1 MPRVTDDR
9 RPDPE
14 AFLRRATR
22 DARLGKLKV
31 YLGMAA
37 GVGKT
42 YKMLDDAHAL
52 RSRGT
57 DVVVGYVETHGRPE
71 TEARISDLEV
81 VPRKQVSYQG
91 VVLPEMDL
99 DAILRR
105 RPDVVIVDEL
115 AHTNAPGCR
124 NDKRWKD
131 VEEILAAGVSVM
143 AAVNVQH
150 LEGVQD
156 VVGSVTGIEVRERL
170 PDRIVRNAD
179 ALVVVDLP
187 VEELRERIR
196 GGKVYTPDKAEQALA
211 NFFTEEKLTRLR
223 ELTLFQTADHIE
235 ADAHESGTYEAT
247 VPHARVAVAI
257 PLEPEMGRKLI
268 LRASGVA
275 GRMNTRWF
283 AIHVRRTRERPER
296 LSALQHRSLT
306 ETIQL
311 AMTLGATVVVRE
323 AEDVAAEILR
333 FVRDE
338 SIGVVI
344 VGPPSRRGLAARLL
358 PGTVDRLLARAGSFD
373 LLVSGPDGDEDG
385 PSAAPLR

>member
-1 MPRVTDDR
+1 MPRTPHGR

-14 AFLRRATR
+14 AFLRLAAR
-22 DARLGKLKV
+22 DARPGRLKV

-42 YKMLDDAHAL
+42 YKMLDDAHGL
-52 RSRGT
+52 RRHGT
-57 DVVVGYVETHGRPE
+57 DAVVGYVEAHGRAE
-71 TEARISDLEV
+71 TEARIGDLEV

-91 VVLPEMDL
+91 VVLAEMDL

-105 RPDVVIVDEL
+105 KPDVVLVDEL

-124 NDKRWKD
+124 NEKRWKD
-131 VEEILAAGVSVM
+131 VEELLAAGISVM

-156 VVGSVTGIEVRERL
+156 VVESVTGIEVRERL
-170 PDRIVRNAD
+170 PDRIVRDAD

-196 GGKVYTPDKAEQALA
+196 IGKVYAPEKAEQALSS
-211 NFFTEEKLTRLR
+211 FFTEENLTRLR

-235 ADAHESGTYEAT
+235 ADAHEPGASEA
-247 VPHARVAVAI
+247 PAPQARVAVAI
-257 PLEPEMGRKLI
+257 PLQPEIGRKLI
-268 LRASGVA
+268 LRASRVA

-283 AIHVRRTRERPER
+283 ALHVRRSRERPER
-296 LSALQHRSLT
+296 LSARQHRALT
-306 ETIQL
+306 ENVEL

-333 FVRDE
+333 FVKDE
-338 SIGVVI
+338 NVGIVI
-344 VGPPSRRGLAARLL
+344 VGPPSRRGVAARLL
-358 PGTVDRLLARAGSFD
+358 PGTVDRLLAGADGFD
-373 LLVSGPDGDEDG
+373 LLVAGAVGDEDD
-385 PSAAPLR
+385 

>member
-1 MPRVTDDR
+1 MPRVAEDR
-9 RPDPE
+9 RPGPE
-14 AFLRRATR
+14 AFLRRAAR
-22 DARLGKLKV
+22 DLRPGRLKV

-42 YKMLDDAHAL
+42 YKMLDDAHGL
-52 RSRGT
+52 RRHGT
-57 DVVVGYVETHGRPE
+57 DVVIGYVETHGRSE
-71 TEARISDLEV
+71 TEARIGDLEV

-115 AHTNAPGCR
+115 AHTNAPGSR

-131 VEEILAAGVSVM
+131 VVEILAAGISVM

-156 VVGSVTGIEVRERL
+156 VVASVTGIEVRERL
-170 PDRIVRNAD
+170 PDRIVRDAD

-196 GGKVYTPDKAEQALA
+196 GGKVYSAEKAEQALA

-235 ADAHESGTYEAT
+235 ADTREGSALEAT
-247 VPHARVAVAI
+247 AQKARVAVAI
-257 PLEPEMGRKLI
+257 PLEPETGRKLI
-268 LRASGVA
+268 LRASRTA

-283 AIHVRRTRERPER
+283 ALHVRRTRERPEH
-296 LSALQHRSLT
+296 LSARQHRALT
-306 ETIQL
+306 ENVEL

-323 AEDVAAEILR
+323 AEDVAKEILS
-333 FVRDE
+333 FVKE
-338 SIGVVI
+338 ENVGVLI
-344 VGPPSRRGLAARLL
+344 VGPPTRRGLAARLL
-358 PGTVDRLLARAGSFD
+358 PGTVDRLLDRTDGFD
-373 LLVSGPDGDEDG
+373 LLVTDTGVEDE
-385 PSAAPLR
+385 P

>member
-1 MPRVTDDR
+1 MPRNADDR

-14 AFLRRATR
+14 AFLRLAAR
-22 DARLGKLKV
+22 DARPGKLKV

-42 YKMLDDAHAL
+42 YKMLDDAHGL
-52 RSRGT
+52 RRHGT
-57 DVVVGYVETHGRPE
+57 DVVIGYVETHGRAE
-71 TEARISDLEV
+71 TEARIGDLEV

-105 RPDVVIVDEL
+105 KPDVVLVDEL
-115 AHTNAPGCR
+115 AHTNAPGSR
-124 NDKRWKD
+124 NEKRWKD
-131 VEEILAAGVSVM
+131 VEEVLAAGISVM

-170 PDRIVRNAD
+170 PDRIVRDAD

-196 GGKVYTPDKAEQALA
+196 VGKVYAPEKAEQALS

-235 ADAHESGTYEAT
+235 ADSHDGGTTEA
-247 VPHARVAVAI
+247 PAPQARVAVAI
-257 PLEPEMGRKLI
+257 PLAPETARRLI
-268 LRASGVA
+268 LRASRTA
-275 GRMNTRWF
+275 GRMNTRWY
-283 AIHVRRTRERPER
+283 ALHVRRSRERPEH
-296 LSALQHRSLT
+296 LSARQHRALT
-306 ETIQL
+306 ENVEL

-323 AEDVAAEILR
+323 AEDVAAEIVR
-333 FVRDE
+333 FVRE
-338 SIGVVI
+338 ENVAVLI
-344 VGPPSRRGLAARLL
+344 VGPPSRRGLLARLV
-358 PGTVDRLLARAGSFD
+358 PGTVDRLLSRADGFD
-373 LLVSGPDGDEDG
+373 LLVADAGGDDD
-385 PSAAPLR
+385 S

>member
-1 MPRVTDDR
+1 MPRSADDR
-9 RPDPE
+9 RPGPE
-14 AFLRRATR
+14 AFLRRAAR
-22 DARLGKLKV
+22 DARPGRLKV

-52 RSRGT
+52 RRHGT
-57 DVVVGYVETHGRPE
+57 DVVVGYVEPHGRPE
-71 TEARISDLEV
+71 TEARIGDLEV

-105 RPDVVIVDEL
+105 RPDVVLVDEL

-124 NDKRWKD
+124 NEKRWKD
-131 VEEILAAGVSVM
+131 VEEILASGISVM

-170 PDRIVRNAD
+170 PDRIVRDAD

-196 GGKVYTPDKAEQALA
+196 IGKVYAPEKAEQALSS
-211 NFFTEEKLTRLR
+211 FFTEEKLTRLR

-235 ADAHESGTYEAT
+235 ADAHHDSGAFEAAST
-247 VPHARVAVAI
+247 QARVAAAI
-257 PLEPEMGRKLI
+257 PLEPETGRRLI
-268 LRASGVA
+268 LRASRVA

-283 AIHVRRTRERPER
+283 ALHVRRSRERPER
-296 LSALQHRSLT
+296 LSARQHRALT
-306 ETIQL
+306 ENVEL

-333 FVRDE
+333 FVKAE
-338 SIGVVI
+338 NVGIVI
-344 VGPPSRRGLAARLL
+344 VGPPSRRGLAARLF
-358 PGTVDRLLARAGSFD
+358 PGTVDRLLAGTDGFS
-373 LLVSGPDGDEDG
+373 LLVADAGEDE
-385 PSAAPLR
+385 R

>member
-1 MPRVTDDR
+1 MSRTQDDR

-14 AFLRRATR
+14 AFLRRAAR
-22 DARLGKLKV
+22 DARPGKLKV

-42 YKMLDDAHAL
+42 YKMLDDAHGL
-52 RSRGT
+52 RKHGT
-57 DVVVGYVETHGRPE
+57 DVVIGYVETHGRAE
-71 TEARISDLEV
+71 TEARVGDLEV

-105 RPDVVIVDEL
+105 RPDVVLVDEL

-131 VEEILAAGVSVM
+131 AEEILAAGISVM

-170 PDRIVRNAD
+170 PDRIVRDAD

-196 GGKVYTPDKAEQALA
+196 GGKVYAAEKAEQALA

-235 ADAHESGTYEAT
+235 ADAHPSGTFEAAAPQT
-247 VPHARVAVAI
+247 RVAVAI
-257 PLEPEMGRKLI
+257 PLEPDTGRKLI
-268 LRASGVA
+268 LRGSRVA

-283 AIHVRRTRERPER
+283 ALHVRRSRERPER
-296 LSALQHRSLT
+296 LSARQHRALT
-306 ETIQL
+306 ENVEL

-323 AEDVAAEILR
+323 AEDVAREILA
-333 FVRDE
+333 FVKEE
-338 SIGVVI
+338 SVGVLI

-358 PGTVDRLLARAGSFD
+358 PGTVDRLLGGADGFD
-373 LLVSGPDGDEDG
+373 LLVTDTGGDEEG
-385 PSAAPLR
+385 

>member
-1 MPRVTDDR
+1 MPRSADDR
-9 RPDPE
+9 RPGPE
-14 AFLRRATR
+14 AFLRRAAR
-22 DARLGKLKV
+22 DARPGRLKV

-52 RSRGT
+52 RRHGT
-57 DVVVGYVETHGRPE
+57 DVVVGYVEPHGRPE
-71 TEARISDLEV
+71 TEARIGDLEV

-105 RPDVVIVDEL
+105 RPDVVLVDEL
-115 AHTNAPGCR
+115 AHTNAPGSR
-124 NDKRWKD
+124 NEKRWKD
-131 VEEILAAGVSVM
+131 VEEILASGISVM

-170 PDRIVRNAD
+170 PDRIVRDAD

-196 GGKVYTPDKAEQALA
+196 IGKVYAPEKAEQALSS
-211 NFFTEEKLTRLR
+211 FFTEEKLTRLR

-235 ADAHESGTYEAT
+235 ADAHHDSGAFEAAST
-247 VPHARVAVAI
+247 QARVAAAI
-257 PLEPEMGRKLI
+257 PLEPETGRRLI
-268 LRASGVA
+268 LRASRVA

-283 AIHVRRTRERPER
+283 ALHVRRSRERPER
-296 LSALQHRSLT
+296 LSARQHRALT
-306 ETIQL
+306 ENVEL

-333 FVRDE
+333 FVKAE
-338 SIGVVI
+338 NVGIVI
-344 VGPPSRRGLAARLL
+344 VGPPSRRGLAARLF
-358 PGTVDRLLARAGSFD
+358 PGTVDRLLAGTDGFS
-373 LLVSGPDGDEDG
+373 LLVADAGEDE
-385 PSAAPLR
+385 R

>member
-1 MPRVTDDR
+1 VPREPDDR
-9 RPDPE
+9 RPGPE
-14 AFLRRATR
+14 AFLRKASR

-42 YKMLDDAHAL
+42 YKMLDDAHGL
-52 RSRGT
+52 RRHGT
-57 DVVVGYVETHGRPE
+57 DVVIGYVETHGRSE
-71 TEARISDLEV
+71 TEARIGDLEV

-105 RPDVVIVDEL
+105 RPDAVVVDEL
-115 AHTNAPGCR
+115 AHTNAPGSR
-124 NDKRWKD
+124 NEKRWKD
-131 VEEILAAGVSVM
+131 VEEILAAGISVM

-170 PDRIVRNAD
+170 PDRIVRDAD

-187 VEELRERIR
+187 VDELRERIR
-196 GGKVYTPDKAEQALA
+196 IGKVYTPEKAEQALA

-235 ADAHESGTYEAT
+235 ADAHDSGTPEA
-247 VPHARVAVAI
+247 PAPQARVAVAI
-257 PLEPEMGRKLI
+257 PLAPETARKLI
-268 LRASGVA
+268 LRASRTA
-275 GRMNTRWF
+275 GRMNTRWY
-283 AIHVRRTRERPER
+283 ALHVRRSRERPEH
-296 LSALQHRSLT
+296 LSARQHRALT
-306 ETIQL
+306 ENVEL

-323 AEDVAAEILR
+323 AEDVAAEIVR
-333 FVRDE
+333 FVRE
-338 SIGVVI
+338 ENVAVLI
-344 VGPPSRRGLAARLL
+344 VGPPSRRGLFARLV
-358 PGTVDRLLARAGSFD
+358 PGIVDRILSRADGFD
-373 LLVSGPDGDEDG
+373 LLVADAGSDEE
-385 PSAAPLR
+385 R

>member
-1 MPRVTDDR
+1 MPRSADDR
-9 RPDPE
+9 RPGPE
-14 AFLRRATR
+14 AFLRLA
-22 DARLGKLKV
+22 ARSARPGKLKV

-42 YKMLDDAHAL
+42 YKMLDDAHGL
-52 RSRGT
+52 RNHGT
-57 DVVVGYVETHGRPE
+57 DAVVGYVETHGRAE
-71 TEARISDLEV
+71 TEARIGDLEV

-105 RPDVVIVDEL
+105 KPDVVLVDEL

-124 NDKRWKD
+124 NEKRWKD
-131 VEEILAAGVSVM
+131 VEEILAAGISVM

-170 PDRIVRNAD
+170 PDRIVRDAD

-196 GGKVYTPDKAEQALA
+196 IGKVYAPEKAEQALSS
-211 NFFTEEKLTRLR
+211 FFTEEKLTRLR

-235 ADAHESGTYEAT
+235 ADAHDSGAIEAAST
-247 VPHARVAVAI
+247 LPRVAVAI
-257 PLEPEMGRKLI
+257 PLEPETARKLI
-268 LRASGVA
+268 LRGSRIA

-283 AIHVRRTRERPER
+283 ALHVRRPRERPER
-296 LSALQHRSLT
+296 LTARQHRALT
-306 ETIQL
+306 ENVEL

-323 AEDVAAEILR
+323 AENAAREILS
-333 FVRDE
+333 FVRE
-338 SIGVVI
+338 QYVGVLV
-344 VGPPSRRGLAARLL
+344 VGPPSRRGLEARLV
-358 PGTVDRLLARAGSFD
+358 PGTVDRLLAATEGFD
-373 LLVSGPDGDEDG
+373 LLVAGTGDEE
-385 PSAAPLR
+385 R

>member
-1 MPRVTDDR
+1 MPRRADDR
-9 RPDPE
+9 RPEPE
-14 AFLRRATR
+14 AFLRLAAR
-22 DARLGKLKV
+22 DARPGKLKV

-42 YKMLDDAHAL
+42 YKMLDDAHHL
-52 RSRGT
+52 RRHGT
-57 DVVVGYVETHGRPE
+57 DVVVGYVEAHGRAE
-71 TEARISDLEV
+71 TEARIGDLAV

-105 RPDVVIVDEL
+105 KPDVVLVDEL

-124 NDKRWKD
+124 NEKRWKD
-131 VEEILAAGVSVM
+131 VEEILASGISVM

-170 PDRIVRNAD
+170 PDRIVRDAD

-196 GGKVYTPDKAEQALA
+196 IGKVYAPEKAEQALS

-235 ADAHESGTYEAT
+235 ADSHDSGAFEAAPT
-247 VPHARVAVAI
+247 QARVAVAI
-257 PLEPEMGRKLI
+257 PLEPETARKLI
-268 LRASGVA
+268 LRGSRVA

-283 AIHVRRTRERPER
+283 ALHVRRTRERPER
-296 LSALQHRSLT
+296 LTARQHRALT
-306 ETIQL
+306 ENVEL

-323 AEDVAAEILR
+323 AEDVAREILS
-333 FVRDE
+333 FVKE
-338 SIGVVI
+338 ENVGVLI
-344 VGPPSRRGLAARLL
+344 VGPPGRRGLVARLL
-358 PGTVDRLLARAGSFD
+358 PGTVDRLLEGAGGFD
-373 LLVSGPDGDEDG
+373 LLVAGAGDEE
-385 PSAAPLR
+385 R

>member
-1 MPRVTDDR
+1 MPRSADDR

-14 AFLRRATR
+14 AFLRRAAR
-22 DARLGKLKV
+22 DARPGRLKV

-42 YKMLDDAHAL
+42 YKMLDDAHSLL
-52 RSRGT
+52 RHGT
-57 DVVVGYVETHGRPE
+57 DVVVGYVEAHGRPE
-71 TEARISDLEV
+71 TEARIGDLPV

-105 RPDVVIVDEL
+105 KPDVVLVDEL

-124 NDKRWKD
+124 NEKRWKD
-131 VEEILAAGVSVM
+131 VEEILASGISVM

-156 VVGSVTGIEVRERL
+156 VVGSVTGIEVRERI
-170 PDRIVRNAD
+170 PDRVVRDAD

-187 VEELRERIR
+187 VQELRERIR
-196 GGKVYTPDKAEQALA
+196 IGKVYAPEKAEQALSS
-211 NFFTEEKLTRLR
+211 FFTEEKLTRLR

-235 ADAHESGTYEAT
+235 ADAHDSGVFEAAST
-247 VPHARVAVAI
+247 QARVAVAI
-257 PLEPEMGRKLI
+257 PLEPETGRRLI
-268 LRASGVA
+268 LRGSRVA

-283 AIHVRRTRERPER
+283 ALHVRRARERPER
-296 LSALQHRSLT
+296 LSARQHRALT
-306 ETIQL
+306 ENVEL

-323 AEDVAAEILR
+323 AEDVAAEVLR

-338 SIGVVI
+338 NVGIVI

-358 PGTVDRLLARAGSFD
+358 PGTVDRLLAGSDGFD
-373 LLVSGPDGDEDG
+373 LLVAGAAGDDD
-385 PSAAPLR
+385 A

>member
-1 MPRVTDDR
+1 MPRNADDR

-14 AFLRRATR
+14 AFLRLA
-22 DARLGKLKV
+22 ARNARPGKLKV

-42 YKMLDDAHAL
+42 YKMLDDAHGL
-52 RSRGT
+52 RRHGT
-57 DVVVGYVETHGRPE
+57 DVVIGYVETHGRAE
-71 TEARISDLEV
+71 TEARIGDLEV
-81 VPRKQVSYQG
+81 VPRKQVSYQR

-105 RPDVVIVDEL
+105 KPDVVLVDEL
-115 AHTNAPGCR
+115 AHTNAPGSR
-124 NDKRWKD
+124 NEKRWKD
-131 VEEILAAGVSVM
+131 VEELLAAGISVM

-170 PDRIVRNAD
+170 PDRIVRDAD

-196 GGKVYTPDKAEQALA
+196 IGKVYAPDKAAQALS

-235 ADAHESGTYEAT
+235 ADSHDSGIIEAAA
-247 VPHARVAVAI
+247 PQSRVAVAI
-257 PLEPEMGRKLI
+257 PLEPETGRKLI
-268 LRASGVA
+268 LRGSRVA

-283 AIHVRRTRERPER
+283 ALHVRRSRERPER
-296 LSALQHRSLT
+296 LSARQHRALT
-306 ETIQL
+306 ENVEL

-323 AEDVAAEILR
+323 SEDVAREILG
-333 FVRDE
+333 FVKDE
-338 SIGVVI
+338 NVGVLI
-344 VGPPSRRGLAARLL
+344 VGPPSRRGLVARLL
-358 PGTVDRLLARAGSFD
+358 PGTVDRLLAATDGFD
-373 LLVSGPDGDEDG
+373 LLVADAGDEE
-385 PSAAPLR
+385 R

>member
-1 MPRVTDDR
+1 MSRTPDDQRPR
-9 RPDPE
+9 PE
-14 AFLRRATR
+14 AFLRLAAR
-22 DARLGKLKV
+22 DARQGKLKV

-42 YKMLDDAHAL
+42 YKMLDDAHGL
-52 RSRGT
+52 RRHGT
-57 DVVVGYVETHGRPE
+57 DAVVGYVETHGRAE
-71 TEARISDLEV
+71 TEARIGDLEV

-105 RPDVVIVDEL
+105 RPDVVLVDEL

-131 VEEILAAGVSVM
+131 VEEILAAGISVM

-156 VVGSVTGIEVRERL
+156 VVSSVTGIEVRERL
-170 PDRIVRNAD
+170 PDRIVRDAD

-196 GGKVYTPDKAEQALA
+196 GGKVYAPEKAEQALA

-235 ADAHESGTYEAT
+235 ADTHDSGTFEAAA
-247 VPHARVAVAI
+247 PQSRVAVAI
-257 PLEPEMGRKLI
+257 PLEPETGRKLI
-268 LRASGVA
+268 LRGSRVA

-283 AIHVRRTRERPER
+283 ALHVRRTRDRPEHLTAR
-296 LSALQHRSLT
+296 QHRALT
-306 ETIQL
+306 ENVEL

-323 AEDVAAEILR
+323 AEDVAREILS
-333 FVRDE
+333 FVKE
-338 SIGVVI
+338 ENVGVLI
-344 VGPPSRRGLAARLL
+344 VGPPCRRGLAARLL
-358 PGTVDRLLARAGSFD
+358 PGTVDRLLEGADGFD
-373 LLVSGPDGDEDG
+373 LLVADAGDEE
-385 PSAAPLR
+385 R

>member
-1 MPRVTDDR
+1 MPRLADDR
-9 RPDPE
+9 RPGPE
-14 AFLRRATR
+14 AFLRLATR
-22 DARLGKLKV
+22 DARPGKLKV

-42 YKMLDDAHAL
+42 YKMLDDAHHL
-52 RSRGT
+52 RKHGT
-57 DVVVGYVETHGRPE
+57 DVVVGYVEAHGRSE
-71 TEARISDLEV
+71 TEARVGDLEV

-105 RPDVVIVDEL
+105 RPDVVLVDEL
-115 AHTNAPGCR
+115 AHTNAPGSR
-124 NDKRWKD
+124 NEKRWKD
-131 VEEILAAGVSVM
+131 VEEVLAAGISVM

-156 VVGSVTGIEVRERL
+156 VVASVTGIEVRERL
-170 PDRIVRNAD
+170 PDRIVRDAD

-196 GGKVYTPDKAEQALA
+196 GGKVYAPEKAEQALA
-211 NFFTEEKLTRLR
+211 SFFTEEKLTRLR

-235 ADAHESGTYEAT
+235 ADAHDGGSLEAAA
-247 VPHARVAVAI
+247 PQARVAVAI
-257 PLEPEMGRKLI
+257 PLQPEVARKLI
-268 LRASGVA
+268 LRGSRVA

-283 AIHVRRTRERPER
+283 ALHVRRSRERPER
-296 LSALQHRSLT
+296 LSAREHRALT
-306 ETIQL
+306 ENVEL

-338 SIGVVI
+338 SVGVLL
-344 VGPPSRRGLAARLL
+344 VGPPSRRGLYARLL
-358 PGTVDRLLARAGSFD
+358 PGTVDRLLSRADGFD
-373 LLVSGPDGDEDG
+373 LLVTDTGADEE
-385 PSAAPLR
+385 P

>member
-1 MPRVTDDR
+1 
-9 RPDPE
+9 
-14 AFLRRATR
+14 
-22 DARLGKLKV
+22 
-31 YLGMAA
+31 
-37 GVGKT
+37 
-42 YKMLDDAHAL
+42 
-52 RSRGT
+52 
-57 DVVVGYVETHGRPE
+57 E
-71 TEARISDLEV
+71 TEARIGDLEV

-105 RPDVVIVDEL
+105 RPDVVLVDEL

-124 NDKRWKD
+124 NEKRWKD
-131 VEEILAAGVSVM
+131 VEEVLAAGISVM

-170 PDRIVRNAD
+170 PDRIVRDAD

-196 GGKVYTPDKAEQALA
+196 IGKVYAPEKAEQALSS
-211 NFFTEEKLTRLR
+211 FFTEEKLTRLR

-235 ADAHESGTYEAT
+235 ADAHHDSGAFEAAST
-247 VPHARVAVAI
+247 QARVAAAI
-257 PLEPEMGRKLI
+257 PLEPETGRRLI
-268 LRASGVA
+268 LRASRVA

-283 AIHVRRTRERPER
+283 ALHVRRSRERPER
-296 LSALQHRSLT
+296 LSARQHRALT
-306 ETIQL
+306 ENVEL

-333 FVRDE
+333 FVKAE
-338 SIGVVI
+338 NVGIVI
-344 VGPPSRRGLAARLL
+344 VGPPSRRGLAARLF
-358 PGTVDRLLARAGSFD
+358 PGTVDRLLAGTDGFS
-373 LLVSGPDGDEDG
+373 LLVADAGEDE
-385 PSAAPLR
+385 R

>member
-1 MPRVTDDR
+1 MPRTTDDR

-14 AFLRRATR
+14 AFLRLAAR
-22 DARLGKLKV
+22 DARPGKLKV

-42 YKMLDDAHAL
+42 YKMLDDAHGL
-52 RSRGT
+52 RRHGT
-57 DVVVGYVETHGRPE
+57 DVVVGYVETHGRAE
-71 TEARISDLEV
+71 TEARIGDLEV

-105 RPDVVIVDEL
+105 KPDVVLVDEL

-124 NDKRWKD
+124 NEKRWKD
-131 VEEILAAGVSVM
+131 VEEVLAAGISVM

-170 PDRIVRNAD
+170 PDRIVRDAD

-196 GGKVYTPDKAEQALA
+196 IGKVYALEKAEQALA
-211 NFFTEEKLTRLR
+211 SFFTEEKLTRLR

-235 ADAHESGTYEAT
+235 ADKHESGAFEAAA
-247 VPHARVAVAI
+247 PEARVAVAI
-257 PLEPEMGRKLI
+257 PLEPEVGRKLI
-268 LRASGVA
+268 LRGSRVA
-275 GRMNTRWF
+275 GRMNTRWSVL
-283 AIHVRRTRERPER
+283 HVRRSKERPER
-296 LSALQHRSLT
+296 LSARQHRALT
-306 ETIQL
+306 ENVEL
-311 AMTLGATVVVRE
+311 AMTLGATVIVRE

-333 FVRDE
+333 FVKDE
-338 SIGVVI
+338 HIRLLV
-344 VGPPSRRGLAARLL
+344 VGPPLRRGLVARLI
-358 PGTVDRLLARAGSFD
+358 PGTVDRLLAGADGFD
-373 LLVSGPDGDEDG
+373 LLVADAGEDE
-385 PSAAPLR
+385 A

>member
-1 MPRVTDDR
+1 MPRPADDR

-14 AFLRRATR
+14 AFLRLAAR
-22 DARLGKLKV
+22 DARPGKLKV

-42 YKMLDDAHAL
+42 YKMLDDAHGL
-52 RSRGT
+52 RKHGT
-57 DVVVGYVETHGRPE
+57 DVVVGFVETHGRAE
-71 TEARISDLEV
+71 TEARIGDLEV

-105 RPDVVIVDEL
+105 KPDVVLVDEL

-124 NDKRWKD
+124 NEKRWKD
-131 VEEILAAGVSVM
+131 VEEVLAAGISVM

-170 PDRIVRNAD
+170 PDRIVRDAD

-196 GGKVYTPDKAEQALA
+196 GGKVYAPEKAEQALSS
-211 NFFTEEKLTRLR
+211 FFTEENLTRLR

-235 ADAHESGTYEAT
+235 ADAHEPGASEA
-247 VPHARVAVAI
+247 PAPQARVAVAI
-257 PLEPEMGRKLI
+257 PLQPEIGRKLI
-268 LRASGVA
+268 LRASRVA

-283 AIHVRRTRERPER
+283 ALHVRRSRERPER
-296 LSALQHRSLT
+296 LSARQHRALT
-306 ETIQL
+306 ENVEL

-333 FVRDE
+333 FVKDE
-338 SIGVVI
+338 NVGIVI

-358 PGTVDRLLARAGSFD
+358 PGTVDRLLAGADGFD
-373 LLVSGPDGDEDG
+373 LLVAGAVGDEDD
-385 PSAAPLR
+385 

>member
-1 MPRVTDDR
+1 
-9 RPDPE
+9 
-14 AFLRRATR
+14 
-22 DARLGKLKV
+22 
-31 YLGMAA
+31 MAA

-42 YKMLDDAHAL
+42 YKMLDDALHV
-52 RSRGT
+52 RSRGA
-57 DVVVGYVETHGRPE
+57 DVVIGYVETHGRPE
-71 TEARISDLEV
+71 TAARIGDLEL

-91 VVLPEMDL
+91 VVLEEMDL

-105 RPDVVIVDEL
+105 KADVVLVDEL
-115 AHTNAPGCR
+115 AHTNAPGSR
-124 NDKRWKD
+124 NEKRWKD
-131 VEEILAAGVSVM
+131 VEEILAAGISVM

-170 PDRIVRNAD
+170 PDRIVRDAD

-196 GGKVYTPDKAEQALA
+196 GGKVYAFEKAEQALA

-235 ADAHESGTYEAT
+235 ADGHDSGTLET
-247 VPHARVAVAI
+247 TKPQARVAVAL
-257 PLEPEMGRKLI
+257 PLQPEVGRKLI
-268 LRASGVA
+268 LRASRIA

-283 AIHVRRTRERPER
+283 AIHVRRIRERPER
-296 LSALQHRSLT
+296 LSALEHRSLT
-306 ETIQL
+306 ETIEL

-333 FVRDE
+333 FVHEE
-338 SIGVVI
+338 SVGFVI
-344 VGPPSRRGLAARLL
+344 VGPPSRRGLAARFL
-358 PGTVDRLLARAGSFD
+358 PGTVDRLLAEGGSFD
-373 LLVSGPDGDEDG
+373 LLVTGSEGAEDE
-385 PSAAPLR
+385 R

>member
-1 MPRVTDDR
+1 MPRPADDR
-9 RPDPE
+9 RPGPE
-14 AFLRRATR
+14 TFLRRAAR
-22 DARLGKLKV
+22 DARPGRLKV

-52 RSRGT
+52 RRHGT
-57 DVVVGYVETHGRPE
+57 DVVVGYVEAHGRAE
-71 TEARISDLEV
+71 TEARLGDLEV
-81 VPRKQVSYQG
+81 VPRKQVSYHG
-91 VVLPEMDL
+91 VVLPEMDV
-99 DAILRR
+99 DAVLRR
-105 RPDVVIVDEL
+105 KPDVVLVDEL

-131 VEEILAAGVSVM
+131 VEEILAAGISVA

-156 VVGSVTGIEVRERL
+156 VVASVTGIEVRERL
-170 PDRIVRNAD
+170 PDRIVRDAD

-196 GGKVYTPDKAEQALA
+196 GGKVYAPEKAEQALA
-211 NFFTEEKLTRLR
+211 SFFTEEKLARLR

-235 ADAHESGTYEAT
+235 ADTHDSGAVEAAA
-247 VPHARVAVAI
+247 PQSRVAVAI
-257 PLEPEMGRKLI
+257 PLEPETGRKLI
-268 LRASGVA
+268 LRGSRVA

-283 AIHVRRTRERPER
+283 ALHVRRSKERPER
-296 LSALQHRSLT
+296 LSARQHRALT
-306 ETIQL
+306 ENVEL

-323 AEDVAAEILR
+323 AEDVAEEILR

-338 SIGVVI
+338 NVRILI
-344 VGPPSRRGLAARLL
+344 VGPPSRRGLAARLF
-358 PGTVDRLLARAGSFD
+358 PGAVDRLLAGAGGFD
-373 LLVSGPDGDEDG
+373 LLVADAGDDE
-385 PSAAPLR
+385 A

>member
-1 MPRVTDDR
+1 MPRTTDDR

-14 AFLRRATR
+14 AFLRLAAR
-22 DARLGKLKV
+22 DARPGKLKV

-42 YKMLDDAHAL
+42 YKMLDDAHGL
-52 RSRGT
+52 RRHGT
-57 DVVVGYVETHGRPE
+57 DVVVGYVETHGRAE
-71 TEARISDLEV
+71 TEARIGDLEV

-105 RPDVVIVDEL
+105 KPDVVLVDEL

-124 NDKRWKD
+124 NEKRWKD
-131 VEEILAAGVSVM
+131 VEEVLAAGISVM

-170 PDRIVRNAD
+170 PDRIVRDAD

-196 GGKVYTPDKAEQALA
+196 IGKVYAPEKAEQALA
-211 NFFTEEKLTRLR
+211 SFFTEEKLTRLR

-235 ADAHESGTYEAT
+235 ADKHESGAFEAAA
-247 VPHARVAVAI
+247 PEARVAVAI
-257 PLEPEMGRKLI
+257 PLEPEVGRKLI
-268 LRASGVA
+268 LRGSRVA
-275 GRMNTRWF
+275 GRMNTRWSVL
-283 AIHVRRTRERPER
+283 HVRRSKERPER
-296 LSALQHRSLT
+296 LSARQHRALT
-306 ETIQL
+306 ENVEL
-311 AMTLGATVVVRE
+311 AMTLGATVIVRE

-333 FVRDE
+333 FVKDE
-338 SIGVVI
+338 HIRLLV
-344 VGPPSRRGLAARLL
+344 VGPPLRRGLVARLI
-358 PGTVDRLLARAGSFD
+358 PGTVDRLLAGADGFD
-373 LLVSGPDGDEDG
+373 LLVADAGEDE
-385 PSAAPLR
+385 A

>member
-1 MPRVTDDR
+1 MPRASEDR

-14 AFLRRATR
+14 AFLRRAAR
-22 DARLGKLKV
+22 DARPGKLKV

-42 YKMLDDAHAL
+42 YKMLDDGLHL
-52 RSRGT
+52 RSHGA
-57 DVVVGYVETHGRPE
+57 DVVIGYVETHGRPE
-71 TEARISDLEV
+71 TAARIGDLEI

-91 VVLPEMDL
+91 VVLEEMDL

-105 RPDVVIVDEL
+105 KADVVLVDEL
-115 AHTNAPGCR
+115 AHTNAPGSR

-131 VEEILAAGVSVM
+131 VEEILAAGISVL

-170 PDRIVRNAD
+170 PDRIVRDAD

-196 GGKVYTPDKAEQALA
+196 SGKVYAPDKAEQALS

-235 ADAHESGTYEAT
+235 ADAHVGGTVEA
-247 VPHARVAVAI
+247 PAPQARVAVAI
-257 PLEPEMGRKLI
+257 PLAPETARKLI
-268 LRASGVA
+268 LRASRTA
-275 GRMNTRWF
+275 GRMNTRWY
-283 AIHVRRTRERPER
+283 ALYVRRSRERPER
-296 LSALQHRSLT
+296 LSASQHRALT
-306 ETIQL
+306 ENVEL

-323 AEDVAAEILR
+323 AEDAAAEILR
-333 FVRDE
+333 FVRE
-338 SIGVVI
+338 ENVAVLI
-344 VGPPSRRGLAARLL
+344 VGPPSRRGLLARLV
-358 PGTVDRLLARAGSFD
+358 PGIVDRLLSQADGFD
-373 LLVSGPDGDEDG
+373 LLVIDTGGDE
-385 PSAAPLR
+385 A

>member
-1 MPRVTDDR
+1 MPRVPDER

-14 AFLRRATR
+14 AFLRRAAR

-42 YKMLDDAHAL
+42 YKMLDDAHDL
-52 RSRGT
+52 RRHGT
-57 DVVVGYVETHGRPE
+57 DVVIGYVETHGRPE
-71 TEARISDLEV
+71 TESRIGDLEV

-91 VVLPEMDL
+91 VLLPEMDL
-99 DAILRR
+99 DAILKR
-105 RPDVVIVDEL
+105 RPDAVLVDEL
-115 AHTNAPGCR
+115 AHTNAPGSR
-124 NDKRWKD
+124 NEKRWKD
-131 VEEILAAGVSVM
+131 VEEILAAGISVM

-170 PDRIVRNAD
+170 PDRIVRDAD

-196 GGKVYTPDKAEQALA
+196 GGKVYAAEKAEQALS

-235 ADAHESGTYEAT
+235 ADAHDSRTIEA
-247 VPHARVAVAI
+247 PAPQARVAVAI
-257 PLEPEMGRKLI
+257 PLAPETARKLI
-268 LRASGVA
+268 LRASRTA
-275 GRMNTRWF
+275 GRMNTRWY
-283 AIHVRRTRERPER
+283 ALHVRRSRERPEH
-296 LSALQHRSLT
+296 LSASQHRALT
-306 ETIQL
+306 ENVEL

-323 AEDVAAEILR
+323 AEDVASEVLR
-333 FVRDE
+333 FVKE
-338 SIGVVI
+338 ENVAVLI
-344 VGPPSRRGLAARLL
+344 VGPPSRRGLLARLF
-358 PGTVDRLLARAGSFD
+358 PGTVDRLLSRADGFD
-373 LLVSGPDGDEDG
+373 LLVADAGGDDE
-385 PSAAPLR
+385 PPERRL

>member
-1 MPRVTDDR
+1 VPRITDDR

-14 AFLRRATR
+14 AFLRLAAR
-22 DARLGKLKV
+22 DARPGKLKV

-52 RSRGT
+52 RRHGT
-57 DVVVGYVETHGRPE
+57 DVVVGYVEPHGRPE
-71 TEARISDLEV
+71 TEARIGDLEV

-105 RPDVVIVDEL
+105 KPDVVLVDEL

-124 NDKRWKD
+124 NEKRWKD
-131 VEEILAAGVSVM
+131 VEEVLAAGISVM

-170 PDRIVRNAD
+170 PDRIVRDAD

-196 GGKVYTPDKAEQALA
+196 IGKVYAPEKAEQALA

-235 ADAHESGTYEAT
+235 ADKRESGAFEAAA
-247 VPHARVAVAI
+247 PEARVAVAI
-257 PLEPEMGRKLI
+257 PLEPEMGRRLI
-268 LRASGVA
+268 LRGSRVA
-275 GRMNTRWF
+275 GRMNTRWSVL
-283 AIHVRRTRERPER
+283 HVRRSRERPER
-296 LSALQHRSLT
+296 LSARQHRALT
-306 ETIQL
+306 ENVEL

-333 FVRDE
+333 FVKDE
-338 SIGVVI
+338 HVRLLV
-344 VGPPSRRGLAARLL
+344 VGPPSRRGLVARLL
-358 PGTVDRLLARAGSFD
+358 PSAVDRLLAGADGFD
-373 LLVSGPDGDEDG
+373 LLVADAGEDE
-385 PSAAPLR
+385 A

>member
-1 MPRVTDDR
+1 MPRTAEDR

-14 AFLRRATR
+14 AFLRLAAR
-22 DARLGKLKV
+22 DARPGKLKV

-42 YKMLDDAHAL
+42 YKMLDDAHGL
-52 RSRGT
+52 RRHGT

-71 TEARISDLEV
+71 TEARIGDLEV

-105 RPDVVIVDEL
+105 KPDVVLVDEL

-124 NDKRWKD
+124 NEKRWKD
-131 VEEILAAGVSVM
+131 VEEVLAAGISVM

-156 VVGSVTGIEVRERL
+156 VVESVTGIEVRERL
-170 PDRIVRNAD
+170 PDRIVRDAD

-196 GGKVYTPDKAEQALA
+196 VGKVYSPEKAEQALSS
-211 NFFTEEKLTRLR
+211 FFTEENLTRLR
-223 ELTLFQTADHIE
+223 ELALFQTADHIE
-235 ADAHESGTYEAT
+235 ADSHEGSTSEAAAAQ
-247 VPHARVAVAI
+247 ARVAVAM
-257 PLEPEMGRKLI
+257 PLDPETGRRLI
-268 LRASGVA
+268 LRGSRVA

-283 AIHVRRTRERPER
+283 ALHVRRARERPER
-296 LSALQHRSLT
+296 LSARQHRALT
-306 ETIQL
+306 ENVEL

-323 AEDVAAEILR
+323 AEDVAAEVLR
-333 FVRDE
+333 FVKDE
-338 SIGVVI
+338 GVGIVI
-344 VGPPSRRGLAARLL
+344 VGPPSRRGLAARLF
-358 PGTVDRLLARAGSFD
+358 PGTVDRLLADARGFD
-373 LLVSGPDGDEDG
+373 LLVADAVGDED
-385 PSAAPLR
+385 A

>member
-1 MPRVTDDR
+1 MPRPADDR
-9 RPDPE
+9 RPGPE
-14 AFLRRATR
+14 AFLRKAAR
-22 DARLGKLKV
+22 DARPGRLKV

-52 RSRGT
+52 RRHGT
-57 DVVVGYVETHGRPE
+57 DVVVGYVEPHGRAE
-71 TEARISDLEV
+71 TEARVGDLEV

-105 RPDVVIVDEL
+105 KPDVVLVDEL

-124 NDKRWKD
+124 NEKRWKD
-131 VEEILAAGVSVM
+131 VEEILASGISVM

-156 VVGSVTGIEVRERL
+156 VVGSVTGIEVRERI
-170 PDRIVRNAD
+170 PDRVVRDAD

-196 GGKVYTPDKAEQALA
+196 IGKVYAPEKAEQALS

-235 ADAHESGTYEAT
+235 ADAHDSGTFEAAAT
-247 VPHARVAVAI
+247 QARVAVAI
-257 PLEPEMGRKLI
+257 PLEPETGRRLI
-268 LRASGVA
+268 LRGSRVA

-283 AIHVRRTRERPER
+283 ALHVRRAKERPER
-296 LSALQHRSLT
+296 LSALQHRALT
-306 ETIQL
+306 ENVEL

-333 FVRDE
+333 FAKDE
-338 SIGVVI
+338 SVGIVI
-344 VGPPSRRGLAARLL
+344 VGPPSRRGLAARLR
-358 PGTVDRLLARAGSFD
+358 PGTVDRLLARTDGFD
-373 LLVSGPDGDEDG
+373 LLVADAGDEE
-385 PSAAPLR
+385 R

>member
-1 MPRVTDDR
+1 
-9 RPDPE
+9 
-14 AFLRRATR
+14 
-22 DARLGKLKV
+22 
-31 YLGMAA
+31 MAA

-52 RSRGT
+52 RRHGT
-57 DVVVGYVETHGRPE
+57 DVVIGYVETHGRSE
-71 TEARISDLEV
+71 TEARIGDLEV

-105 RPDVVIVDEL
+105 RPDVVLVDEL
-115 AHTNAPGCR
+115 AHTNAPGSR
-124 NDKRWKD
+124 NEKRWKD

-170 PDRIVRNAD
+170 PDRIVRDAD

-196 GGKVYTPDKAEQALA
+196 SGKVYTPEKAEQALA

-235 ADAHESGTYEAT
+235 ADAHDSGSLEAT
-247 VPHARVAVAI
+247 APQARVAVAI
-257 PLEPEMGRKLI
+257 PLDPETGRKLI
-268 LRASGVA
+268 LRASRTA
-275 GRMNTRWF
+275 GRMNTRWY
-283 AIHVRRTRERPER
+283 ALHVRRSRERPEH
-296 LSALQHRSLT
+296 LSARQHRALT
-306 ETIQL
+306 ENVEL

-323 AEDVAAEILR
+323 AEDAAAEILR

-338 SIGVVI
+338 NVAVLI
-344 VGPPSRRGLAARLL
+344 VGPPSRRGLFARLF
-358 PGTVDRLLARAGSFD
+358 PGTVDRLLSRADGFD
-373 LLVSGPDGDEDG
+373 LLVADAGGDDE
-385 PSAAPLR
+385 P

>member
-1 MPRVTDDR
+1 MPRPPSDR
-9 RPDPE
+9 RPEPE
-14 AFLRRATR
+14 AFLRFA
-22 DARLGKLKV
+22 ARSARPGKLKV

-42 YKMLDDAHAL
+42 WKMLDDAHHL
-52 RSRGT
+52 RAHGT
-57 DVVVGYVETHGRPE
+57 DVVIGYVEAHGRTE
-71 TEARISDLEV
+71 TEARVGDLEV

-105 RPDVVIVDEL
+105 KPDVVLVDEL

-131 VEEILAAGVSVM
+131 VEELLAAGTSVM

-156 VVGSVTGIEVRERL
+156 VVSSVTGIEVRERL
-170 PDRIVRNAD
+170 PDRIVRDAD

-196 GGKVYTPDKAEQALA
+196 IGKVYAPDRAEQALA
-211 NFFTEEKLTRLR
+211 SFFTEENLTRLR

-235 ADAHESGTYEAT
+235 ADAHDSGTFDA
-247 VPHARVAVAI
+247 PAPQARVAVAI
-257 PLEPEMGRKLI
+257 PLHPEIGRRLI
-268 LRASGVA
+268 LRGSRVA

-283 AIHVRRTRERPER
+283 ALHVRRSRERPER
-296 LSALQHRSLT
+296 LSARQHRALT
-306 ETIQL
+306 ENVEL

-323 AEDVAAEILR
+323 AEDVAKEVLS
-333 FVRDE
+333 FVRE
-338 SIGVVI
+338 ENVGVLI

-358 PGTVDRLLARAGSFD
+358 PGTVDRLLDGAEGFD
-373 LLVSGPDGDEDG
+373 LLVANAGDEE
-385 PSAAPLR
+385 R

>member
-1 MPRVTDDR
+1 MPRMPRDR

-14 AFLRRATR
+14 AFLRLAAR
-22 DARLGKLKV
+22 DARPGKLKV

-42 YKMLDDAHAL
+42 YKMLDDAHHL
-52 RSRGT
+52 RRHGT
-57 DVVVGYVETHGRPE
+57 DVVIGYVETHGRAE
-71 TEARISDLEV
+71 TEARIGDLEV

-105 RPDVVIVDEL
+105 KPDVVLVDEL
-115 AHTNAPGCR
+115 AHTNAPGSR
-124 NDKRWKD
+124 NEKRWKD
-131 VEEILAAGVSVM
+131 VEEVLAAGISVM

-156 VVGSVTGIEVRERL
+156 VVSSVTGIEVRERL
-170 PDRIVRNAD
+170 PDRIVRDAD

-196 GGKVYTPDKAEQALA
+196 VGKVYTAEKAEQALS

-235 ADAHESGTYEAT
+235 ADAHDSSAAE
-247 VPHARVAVAI
+247 VPAPQARVAVAI
-257 PLEPEMGRKLI
+257 PLQPEIGRKLI
-268 LRASGVA
+268 LRASRVA

-283 AIHVRRTRERPER
+283 ALHVRRSRERPER
-296 LSALQHRSLT
+296 LSARAHRALT
-306 ETIQL
+306 ENVEL

-333 FVRDE
+333 FVHDE
-338 SIGVVI
+338 SVGVLL
-344 VGPPSRRGLAARLL
+344 VGPPSRRGLRARLL
-358 PGTVDRLLARAGSFD
+358 PGTVDRILSCADGFD
-373 LLVSGPDGDEDG
+373 LLVTNTGVDEE
-385 PSAAPLR
+385 P

>member
-1 MPRVTDDR
+1 MTRAPADR

-14 AFLRRATR
+14 AFLRLAAR
-22 DARLGKLKV
+22 DARPGKLKV

-42 YKMLDDAHAL
+42 YKMLDDAHGL
-52 RSRGT
+52 RRHGT
-57 DVVVGYVETHGRPE
+57 DVVVGYVETHGRAE
-71 TEARISDLEV
+71 TEARIGDLEV

-105 RPDVVIVDEL
+105 KPDVVLVDEL
-115 AHTNAPGCR
+115 AHTNAPGSR
-124 NDKRWKD
+124 NEKRWKD
-131 VEEILAAGVSVM
+131 VEEILAAGISVM

-170 PDRIVRNAD
+170 PDRIVRDAD

-196 GGKVYTPDKAEQALA
+196 GGKVYAAEKAEQALA

-235 ADAHESGTYEAT
+235 ADQHESGASEAAAPET
-247 VPHARVAVAI
+247 RVAVAI
-257 PLEPEMGRKLI
+257 PLEPEVGRKLI
-268 LRASGVA
+268 LRGSRVA
-275 GRMNTRWF
+275 GRMNTRWSVL
-283 AIHVRRTRERPER
+283 HVRRSKERPEH
-296 LSALQHRSLT
+296 LSARQHRALT
-306 ETIQL
+306 ENVEL

-333 FVRDE
+333 FVKDE
-338 SIGVVI
+338 HVRLLV
-344 VGPPSRRGLAARLL
+344 VGPPSRRGLRARLL
-358 PGTVDRLLARAGSFD
+358 PGTVDRLLSRTDGFD
-373 LLVSGPDGDEDG
+373 LLMADTGVDEE
-385 PSAAPLR
+385 P